1 MAIPATIKRFLD
13 AHLATYEVLE
23 HPPAATADEAAADAY
38 VAPAQLLQ
46 TAVLSDRRG
55 LLVAAYPLDRE
66 LDLTAL
72 NRELRRDLTV
82 LSPTERQGLFPDCD
96 AALVPALSAAYGIK
110 AVLDEG
116 LQSDA
121 TVYFRASG
129 SELLCMRLGDLQRI
143 QHAWRSRVTARQDG
157 EGEALAPQPAN
168 PPAAQLQRR
177 FQDRIEAVK
186 ELPPMPEMGQ
196 RVMQLRANPYAGVE
210 DLARIVELDPSLAAQ
225 VIHYARSPFF
235 GYRGEVVSV
244 ADAISR
250 VLGYDMTMNIV
261 LGIAVGRP
269 FRVPREG
276 PLGLAAFWRGAV
288 YCAAVT
294 QVLGRSLL
302 PHLRPAPGLAYLSGL
317 LHNFGLLLLGD
328 LFAPEFYWLD
338 KAVARHPDRDLA
350 ELETEI
356 LGVSHTQLAVWLMKQ
371 WNLPPEVVAAAR
383 EHHNPDYDQLHAV
396 YPRLVLIAN
405 RLLRRAGIGEAACAD
420 LPPGVLQALSL
431 SQHQAEQVLA
441 TVLEAGDGLDQL
453 ARQLAA

>member
-23 HPPAATADEAAADAY
+23 HPPAATAAEAAAGAY
-38 VAPAQLLQ
+38 VDAAQLLQ

-55 LLVAAYPLDRE
+55 LLVAAYPLDQE
-66 LDLTAL
+66 LDLAAL
-72 NRELRRDLTV
+72 NRELRRDLAV
-82 LSPTERQGLFPDCD
+82 LSPAEHQGLFPDCD
-96 AALVPALSAAYGIK
+96 PALVPALSAAYGIK
-110 AVLDEG
+110 TVFDEG
-116 LQSDA
+116 IAPDA
-121 TVYFRASG
+121 AVYFRVSG
-129 SELLCMRLGDLQRI
+129 SELLCMKFGALQRI
-143 QHAWRSRVTARQDG
+143 QHAWRSRVTARQG
-157 EGEALAPQPAN
+157 VEADPLTPHLHK

-196 RVMQLRANPYAGVE
+196 RVMQLRANPYAGVD

-244 ADAISR
+244 SDAISR

-276 PLGLAAFWRGAV
+276 PLGLTAFWRGAV

-338 KAVARHPDRDLA
+338 KAVAQHPDSDLA
-350 ELETEI
+350 DLETEI
-356 LGVSHTQLAVWLMKQ
+356 LGVSHTQLAVWLMEH
-371 WNLPPEVVAAAR
+371 WNLPPEVVTAAR
-383 EHHNPDYDQLHAV
+383 EHHNPDYAQLHAV
-396 YPRLVLIAN
+396 YPQLVLIAN
-405 RLLRRAGIGEAACAD
+405 RLLRRVDIGEAAGTE
-420 LPPGVLQALSL
+420 LPPGVLRALSL
-431 SQHQAEQVLA
+431 SEHQAEQVLA

-453 ARQLAA
+453 AGQLAA